1 MISSNEINKN
11 DVITFKVE
19 DVQEFSDGT
28 KAYKL
33 GDFYVSGDTLNK
45 MNVTSVTSCASI
57 EIEEAINTYS
67 PFDRTGRGD
76 EYYFI
81 DTDGEVEAFQETGA
95 PEDEILRE
103 VANYCTDKKLISQ
116 RAMHETLNRL
126 LWRYS
131 EEHGGDN
138 EWVLNSADYGYQKHW
153 YIYFS
158 HISKKFCWTYN
169 DTHKTAGTIYFRTD
183 KAAQKA
189 IKDVIEP
196 FIEKHPDF
204 AW

>member
-11 DVITFKVE
+11 DIITFKVE

-33 GDFYVSGDTLNK
+33 GDFYVSEDILNK
-45 MNVTSVTSCASI
+45 MNVTSITSCASI
-57 EIEEAINTYS
+57 EIEEAVNTYS

-81 DTDGEVEAFQETGA
+81 DADGEVEAFQETGA

-116 RAMHETLNRL
+116 RAMHEVLNRL

-131 EEHGGDN
+131 EEHGGDS
-138 EWVLNSADYGYQKHW
+138 EWETEYPFEKHW

-158 HISKKFCWTYN
+158 YTYNKFISTYN
-169 DTHKTAGTIYFRTD
+169 DSHKKPGTVYF
-183 KAAQKA
+183 KSQLIAQDA
-189 IKDVIEP
+189 IKDIIEP

-204 AW
+204 EW